1 MEESDGASDR
11 HWRHLIPGGTLENSN
26 HRGGNSPMGWGGA
39 GLGVVPVE
47 RGGKVAIIQ
56 PGCALWL
63 WWGRVA
69 VAGGATAVG
78 RGMRRPMT
86 PRVSAFP
93 LSPRQTPTE
102 GGKQQRGGT
111 GGAVAPAPSAPP
123 WGGAASAG
131 AASPP
136 WRGMS
141 QELHNPSAWIARR
154 QRLATQPLQS
164 GVTLPLS
171 HTMGGTPSGNR
182 DALPNPLSSKGAMA
196 PAATGTGLKPPSPMT
211 ASTIYSLLRA
221 LTPLLPPLLRAG
233 GGGAMAS
240 PLPVAQPQPVP
251 SGYEAHETRFQEI
264 LKSDLALPARV
275 WP

>member
-1 MEESDGASDR
+1 
-11 HWRHLIPGGTLENSN
+11 
-26 HRGGNSPMGWGGA
+26 MGWGGA

-63 WWGRVA
+63 RWGRVA

-211 ASTIYSLLRA
+211 ASTIYSLLQA
-221 LTPLLPPLLRAG
+221 LTPLLPTTRAAPSHSPSPPLPSPPPSSSEGRR
-233 GGGAMAS
+233 GAMAS
-240 PLPVAQPQPVP
+240 PLPVVQPQPVP
-251 SGYEAHETRFQEI
+251 SGYEAHETRFPEI

>member
-1 MEESDGASDR
+1 
-11 HWRHLIPGGTLENSN
+11 
-26 HRGGNSPMGWGGA
+26 
-39 GLGVVPVE
+39 
-47 RGGKVAIIQ
+47 
-56 PGCALWL
+56 
-63 WWGRVA
+63 
-69 VAGGATAVG
+69 
-78 RGMRRPMT
+78 MT

-196 PAATGTGLKPPSPMT
+196 PAATGYRLEATLAYDRLHHLQPAPGADATPPNNQS
-211 ASTIYSLLRA
+211 
-221 LTPLLPPLLRAG
+221 
-233 GGGAMAS
+233 S
-240 PLPVAQPQPVP
+240 PLA
-251 SGYEAHETRFQEI
+251 
-264 LKSDLALPARV
+264 LALPSLTLPSALLF
-275 WP
+275 